1 MHASVT
7 YAYAQRTHKGPHCKK
22 RFEIFPSSAW
32 MSLTELSLS
41 GNNLIFP
48 GQGEFGWGREK
59 RYPFFTVQS
68 IRLSL
73 QIFSITFKVSKKAK
87 I

>member
-1 MHASVT
+1 
-7 YAYAQRTHKGPHCKK
+7 
-22 RFEIFPSSAW
+22 